1 MTKVLN
7 LKLVILSEYKN
18 IKYFSKGYTPNQSEE
33 VFVINKFKNTVS
45 LTYVISDLKREET
58 VGTFYKKELQNQ
70 DQKNLELKK

>member
-33 VFVINKFKNTVS
+33 VFVINKFKSTVS
-45 LTYVISDLKREET
+45 STYVISDLKREET
-58 VGTFYKKELQNQ
+58 VGTFYKKELQKQ

>member
-18 IKYFSKGYTPNQSEE
+18 IKYFLKGYTPNQSEE
-33 VFVINKFKNTVS
+33 VFVINKFKSTVS
-45 LTYVISDLKREET
+45 STYIISDLKREET
-58 VGTFYKKELQNQ
+58 VGTFYKKELQKQ